1 MQITH
6 VLRGAEWVQS
16 TAKHLLLYQAFG
28 WQPPRFAHLPL
39 IMNSDGK
46 KLSKRHD
53 HLRVSSLRAAGY
65 SPETLLTFLCSIGGG
80 ILPREN
86 REFGVHSLSSLV
98 HAFDLDQLSKSQGN
112 LNFDIL
118 NFYARLD
125 EAWLLVD

>member
-39 IMNSDGK
+39 IMNNDGK